1 MDMKFRPLDDKNHAQ
16 KYFSFVFVIS
26 KLLKHRWKA
35 KRRAPAFSRA
45 LRQINPEAIVHGKF
59 GGRIDRIAVKAGVVM
74 GEEKK
79 QNFEVDLFRAFSQW
93 SYMRMRV
100 IMIPLRSG
108 DSADQHKRRIR
119 GTNPGALS
127 QYLTSTHAFIS
138 FTTFCPQKFGFA
150 RPIFLTTLP
159 GLDLPAKS

>member
-59 GGRIDRIAVKAGVVM
+59 GCRIDRIAVKAGVV
-74 GEEKK
+74 GR
-79 QNFEVDLFRAFSQW
+79 Q
-93 SYMRMRV
+93 
-100 IMIPLRSG
+100 
-108 DSADQHKRRIR
+108 RIR
-119 GTNPGALS
+119 GVRMRAPEKMRL
-127 QYLTSTHAFIS
+127 QF
-138 FTTFCPQKFGFA
+138 
-150 RPIFLTTLP
+150 
-159 GLDLPAKS
+159 